1 MAAKAEGAKDVPF
14 ETHKGTLG
22 WAVVGLGMGRWHAD
36 SITRASGLELVAL
49 CDTDRERLER
59 HGADFEG
66 VALHDSMD
74 ELLAD
79 GNVQGVSLVLP
90 HNMHAECAIRCIEA
104 GRHVI
109 VDKPFCLTVEEGRRM
124 IAAARENGR
133 LLSAWL
139 NRRWDGDYVAIQ
151 KLVDAGKIGRVRYVE
166 NRVIGTGRTR
176 PGSWRADRKSMGG
189 LLFDWGVHCTDQVL
203 MLMKTRPVDVVAFA
217 QHDQPVEEGRDVED
231 RAQVQIRFE
240 DGGVA
245 VVGWELNSPAPGLR
259 FLIEGESGG
268 IRLDGKSGEHEKL
281 FLYARKSKKSG
292 ELLERHQIV
301 ESQVPLAETD
311 WDACYR
317 NVARA
322 LAGEEPLIVTPESA
336 LKHVAVIE
344 AAYASARTGKV
355 VPVARDVF

>member
-1 MAAKAEGAKDVPF
+1 MAAKAEGAKEVSF
-14 ETHKGTLG
+14 EMHEGTRG

-36 SITRASGLELVAL
+36 SIARDSGLELVAL
-49 CDTDRERLER
+49 CDTDPERLRR

-66 VALHDSMD
+66 VALYGSIEEVLSDD
-74 ELLAD
+74 R
-79 GNVQGVSLVLP
+79 VRGVSLVLP
-90 HNMHAECAIRCIEA
+90 HNMHAEVAIRCLEA
-104 GRHVI
+104 GRHVV

-124 IAAARENGR
+124 IAVARGKGR

-151 KLVDAGKIGRVRYVE
+151 RLVDAGEIGRVRYVE
-166 NRVIGTGRTR
+166 NRVIGGGRLR
-176 PGSWRADRKSMGG
+176 AGSWRADRKSMGG
-189 LLFDWGVHCTDQVL
+189 LLFDWGAHCTDQAL
-203 MLMKTRPVDVVAFA
+203 MLMKTRPVDVVAFT
-217 QHDQPVEEGRDVED
+217 QHDEPVEEGRDVED

-268 IRLDGKSGEHEKL
+268 IRLDGRHGDHERL
-281 FLYARKSKKSG
+281 LLYTKESEESRKT
-292 ELLERHQIV
+292 V
-301 ESQVPLAETD
+301 ECEVPLAETD
-311 WDACYR
+311 WDACYK

-322 LAGEEPLIVTPESA
+322 LAGEEHLIVTPQSA

-344 AAYASARTGKV
+344 AAYTSARTGKV